1 MKRTPAALV
10 LISPHHLRQALFLVL
25 ALLLTLVA
33 GQLHHAWQAHQVDSQ
48 LATQVVRI
56 HESRAVHLP
65 TAPVMRSRALPAAS
79 AQETAPV
86 ERWVF

>member
-1 MKRTPAALV
+1 MKRNHAALV
-10 LISPHHLRQALFLVL
+10 LISPHLLRQALFLAL

-33 GQLHHAWQAHQVDSQ
+33 GQLHHAWQMKQVDSQ
-48 LATQVVRI
+48 LAIQAVRI

-65 TAPVMRSRALPAAS
+65 TAPVMRSQALPAAG